1 MAENR
6 KKIRTEK
13 FLIRS
18 FVSLFLFSVC
28 AFGVLGFYMNFR
40 SREAFHQ
47 IGEVYMS
54 GVNKQM
60 SQRFESIIQL
70 RFDQVQGLV
79 SVVSYEGL
87 DEEELHEELAYR
99 AKVRG
104 FDYVALCS
112 NTGEFETIIGDAVQ
126 PVKPGPFVEAVL
138 SGEQRVAIGV
148 DAEGRSVV
156 LFGVKAE
163 YPMHDGGMSSGLIT
177 AVPLS

>member
-1 MAENR
+1 VAENR
-6 KKIRTEK
+6 KKTRTEK

-18 FVSLFLFSVC
+18 FVSLILFSVC

-99 AKVRG
+99 A
-104 FDYVALCS
+104 S
-112 NTGEFETIIGDAVQ
+112 AV
-126 PVKPGPFVEAVL
+126 
-138 SGEQRVAIGV
+138 S
-148 DAEGRSVV
+148 
-156 LFGVKAE
+156 
-163 YPMHDGGMSSGLIT
+163 IT
-177 AVPLS
+177 